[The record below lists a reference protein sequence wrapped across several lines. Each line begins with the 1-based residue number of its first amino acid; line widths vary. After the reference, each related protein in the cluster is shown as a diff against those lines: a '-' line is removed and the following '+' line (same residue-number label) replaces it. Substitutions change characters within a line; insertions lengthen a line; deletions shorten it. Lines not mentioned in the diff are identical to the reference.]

1 MIYNNIL
8 TLKSYIFMK
17 DYEKNLGGTGREEH
31 GMYWRQKRK
40 GVNDVI
46 IF

>member
-1 MIYNNIL
+1 
-8 TLKSYIFMK
+8 MK
-17 DYEKNLGGTGREEH
+17 YCEKNLGGTGRELH
-31 GMYWRQKRK
+31 GMYWKQKRK